1 MTLYC
6 VCIFFAES
14 IISENDKL
22 VSLYKELV
30 EINLSLTT
38 YVQESKKR
46 LSELRLDLARNA
58 KGSHRVVELLS
69 DKC

>member
-1 MTLYC
+1 MTFYC